1 MGRQGTAEDENDE
14 FQMQESNQQQHP
26 VKCCPRC
33 QKQQSCPKI
42 PQSHNFVPWVG
53 LGGLHFVLSHSLSNQ
68 GAEMQ
73 KAKGML
79 PLMGFGSSSD
89 KWFKK
94 KL

>member
-1 MGRQGTAEDENDE
+1 MGRQSTAEDEDDE
-14 FQMQESNQQQHP
+14 FQMQEENQQCP
-26 VKCCPRC
+26 VRNAAPGAKNSKVSPESLRATTLCCGWIQRGC
-33 QKQQSCPKI
+33 TLSCPI
-42 PQSHNFVPWVG
+42 
-53 LGGLHFVLSHSLSNQ
+53 SLSNQ